1 MKGAIDLPIT
11 ILIAIVIAVLVILV
25 TIVGF
30 GGIPSQ
36 INRQALEGAYST
48 CCTDYQLA
56 GHCEQGKGDPQFSCS
71 VPKEVAAGGSMNIGE
86 LAAKTGVPIE
96 SRCCPSG

>member
-1 MKGAIDLPIT
+1 MKGAISLPMT
-11 ILIAIVIAVLVILV
+11 IMVAIVIAVLVI
-25 TIVGF
+25 IVAIIGL

-36 INRQALEGAYST
+36 INRQAMEGAYST

-56 GHCEQGKGDPQFSCS
+56 GHCEEGKGDLQFSCS
-71 VPKEVAAGGSMNIGE
+71 VPKEVKASGTMNIGE

-96 SRCCPSG
+96 NRCCPSG

>member
-1 MKGAIDLPIT
+1 MKGAISLPMT
-11 ILIAIVIAVLVILV
+11 IMVAIIIAVLVI
-25 TIVGF
+25 IVAIIGL

-36 INRQALEGAYST
+36 INRQAMEGAYST

-56 GHCEQGKGDPQFSCS
+56 GHCDEGKGDPLFSCS
-71 VPKEVAAGGSMNIGE
+71 VPKEVKASGTMSISE
-86 LAAKTGVPIE
+86 LAIQTGVSIE